1 MKGSSHAVDLH
12 PRHARLHRVPSP
24 LGAPRR
30 TRRPRPRARRRG
42 RNSPRPRRRP
52 AGTGRPRVAGTGR
65 TVPVAERVT
74 LQTIADALGVSRT
87 TVSNA
92 YNRPDQLAP
101 ELREKVLE
109 KARNLGYAGPD
120 PAARRLRSGLRGA
133 IGLMFS
139 ERLSYAFTDPG
150 AVGFLQG
157 LTEATEAKGYELL
170 LLPGMR
176 GEHREVVSVRDAVV
190 GAFCLYCMPDG
201 HPAVAAAYDRR
212 LPVVIVD
219 EPRSPGGYFVGID
232 DREGA
237 RLAAAI
243 VADRLVDDYGE
254 GLAGPERLAKSNCK
268 VARDRIDGYLAGIDG
283 AAPVAVYE
291 ALANFPECGER
302 AAAALL
308 ELSPRPTAILCAS
321 DVLAFGVIDA
331 LRARGL
337 DVPGDVSVTGFDDVP
352 AAAQTGLTTVR
363 QPLVDKGREAGR
375 LLLEPGTEREVILP
389 VDLVARGSTG
399 PAPS

>member
-1 MKGSSHAVDLH
+1 M
-12 PRHARLHRVPSP
+12 
-24 LGAPRR
+24 
-30 TRRPRPRARRRG
+30 
-42 RNSPRPRRRP
+42 
-52 AGTGRPRVAGTGR
+52 
-65 TVPVAERVT
+65 T

-101 ELREKVLE
+101 RLREQVLE
-109 KARNLGYAGPD
+109 QARLLGYAGPD

-150 AVGFLQG
+150 AIAFLQG

-176 GEHREVVSVRDAVV
+176 GEQREVVSVRDAVV

-219 EPRSPGGYFVGID
+219 EPRSPGAFFVGID
-232 DREGA
+232 DHGGA
-237 RLAAAI
+237 RLCSSHLASLGHRHVAI
-243 VADRLVDDYGE
+243 VADRLIDDHTE
-254 GLAGPERLAKSNCK
+254 GLAAPERIARSNCK
-268 VARDRIDGYLAGIDG
+268 VSRERVAGYIAGLDSLE
-283 AAPVAVYE
+283 PVPVFE

-302 AAAALL
+302 AVTALL
-308 ELSPRPTAILCAS
+308 ELAPRPTAVLCS
-321 DVLAFGVIDA
+321 TDVLALGA
-331 LRARGL
+331 MEKLRDRGL
-337 DVPGDVSVTGFDDVP
+337 DVPGDVSVTGFDDV
-352 AAAQTGLTTVR
+352 AAAAAADLTTIR
-363 QPLVDKGREAGR
+363 QPLVEKGREAGR
-375 LLLEPGTEREVILP
+375 LLMEPDTEREVILP
-389 VDLVARGSTG
+389 VELVQRGSTG
-399 PAPS
+399 PAPG

>member
-1 MKGSSHAVDLH
+1 
-12 PRHARLHRVPSP
+12 
-24 LGAPRR
+24 
-30 TRRPRPRARRRG
+30 
-42 RNSPRPRRRP
+42 
-52 AGTGRPRVAGTGR
+52 
-65 TVPVAERVT
+65 VAERVT

-101 ELREKVLE
+101 GLREKVLE
-109 KARNLGYAGPD
+109 TAKALGYAGPD

-150 AVGFLQG
+150 AIGFLQG

-176 GEHREVVSVRDAVV
+176 GERREVVSVRDAVV
-190 GAFCLYCMPDG
+190 GAFCLYCMSDA
-201 HPAVAAAYDRR
+201 HPAVAAALERR

-219 EPRSPGGYFVGID
+219 EPRSPGTFFVGID

-237 RLAAAI
+237 RLAAAHVAELGHRRVAL

-254 GLAGPERLAKSNCK
+254 GLAGPERVAHSNCK
-268 VARDRIDGYLAGIDG
+268 VSRERIEGYLAGLDG
-283 AAPVAVYE
+283 SDPVPIYE
-291 ALANFPECGER
+291 TLANFPECGER
-302 AAAALL
+302 AADELL
-308 ELSPRPTAILCAS
+308 ALSPPPTAILCS
-321 DVLAFGVIDA
+321 TDVLALGVIDA

-352 AAAQTGLTTVR
+352 AAAVAGLTTIH
-363 QPLVDKGREAGR
+363 QPLLDKGREAGR
-375 LLLEPGTEREVILP
+375 LLMEHGTEREVLLP
-389 VDLVARGSTG
+389 VELVVRGSTG
-399 PAPS
+399 PAPL